1 MRRLVVI
8 FILTICAIA
17 ISHAQSN
24 KNSVSVKQSA
34 EIDALVYGK
43 KQETPKTKE
52 QLKAEKKAAKKAE
65 KEAKKRAKEEAK
77 LKKAAGD
84 KGQQPVNQQANK
96 PEPVKPAPYVPALP
110 EKKIV
115 QVQEPK
121 EQEVAERPRTKI
133 IRRRVKVSNDSER
146 PYRSVVYNGMRKVSG
161 FRVQIYS
168 GGNKRVD
175 RQEAERAGHKIK
187 AAFPSQPVYVH
198 FHSPRWIC
206 RVGNFH
212 DKKKAQEFLKKVKLA
227 GFPQA
232 TLISA
237 IVTVRNAQYIY

>member
-1 MRRLVVI
+1 MRRLVAI
-8 FILTICAIA
+8 FALVACALTYGY
-17 ISHAQSN
+17 AQSN
-24 KNSVSVKQSA
+24 KGSVTVKQSA

-43 KQETPKTKE
+43 KQEVQKTKE

-65 KEAKKRAKEEAK
+65 KEAKKKAKEEAK

-84 KGQQPVNQQANK
+84 KGQQPTQQQPPK

-110 EKKIV
+110 ETRPV
-115 QVQEPK
+115 QPQEPQHTE
-121 EQEVAERPRTKI
+121 EQERPRTKI
-133 IRRRVKVSNDSER
+133 IRRRVKVSDRSER
-146 PYRSVVYNGMRKVSG
+146 GHRDVVYNGMRKVSG
-161 FRVQIYS
+161 YRIQIFS
-168 GGNKRVD
+168 GGNKRED
-175 RQEAERAGHKIK
+175 RQNAERAGHKIK

-212 DKKKAQEFLKKVKLA
+212 DKKKAQEFLKQAKRA

-232 TLISA
+232 TIVSA